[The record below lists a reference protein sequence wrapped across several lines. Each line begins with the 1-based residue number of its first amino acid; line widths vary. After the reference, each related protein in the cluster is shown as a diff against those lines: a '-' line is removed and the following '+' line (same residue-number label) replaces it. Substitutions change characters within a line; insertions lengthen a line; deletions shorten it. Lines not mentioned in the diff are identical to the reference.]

1 LDDHED
7 QRHAMT
13 SLSMQQA
20 AAPSAGA
27 VDPWSAAPFNS
38 ATAQAIQRAIQP
50 LDARQRAWL
59 SGFLAGSLQA
69 SAAPLA
75 TGAPAGDGKPVITVL
90 YGSQSGNCERLAKEA
105 AEMLAGL
112 QVPFLVLD
120 MLDCQKR
127 HLQDTQVL
135 LVIVSTHGEGDP
147 PDRARPFHEL
157 LNGRKAPTLAHLKYS
172 VLALGDSSY
181 EKFCETGRQ
190 FDARLASLGA
200 KPFVSRTDCDVD
212 FEAPAKSWMEQV
224 VEHLG
229 RELQLSS
236 APVTQAVDRTHAI
249 STAYTR
255 KNPFHAEVLVNQ
267 RLTARGA
274 AKDVRHL
281 ELSLE
286 SSGIHYEPG
295 DALGVVP
302 RNDSTQVDELLE
314 VLPYSRDTAV
324 SVEGSSVSLRQA
336 LVERFDIGPVTRTL
350 LDKYVAHT
358 NNGTLSRLLAPE
370 NADALAKF
378 IKEHDL
384 IDLIKTYSLDK
395 TDPDQFLRMLRP
407 LAPRLY
413 SIASSQRA
421 TPDEVHLTVG
431 LATFEAR
438 GKLRFGVVS
447 KQLADAQGDEATVPV
462 YLHRNPNFRLP
473 TSGDAPVI
481 MFGPGTGIAPFRGFL
496 AEREAAG
503 ARGSNWLFFG
513 ERNFLSDF
521 LYQTEWLD
529 YRKRGVLTRMDV
541 AFSRDQAS
549 KIYVQH
555 RMLERGAELYDW
567 IRDGAYIYVCGD
579 ASRMAADVENA
590 LVEIIQKHGN
600 RSPEQA
606 QETLMEL
613 QRARRYQRDVY

>member
-1 LDDHED
+1 
-7 QRHAMT
+7 
-13 SLSMQQA
+13 MQHA
-20 AAPSAGA
+20 AASTTGA
-27 VDPWSAAPFNS
+27 VDPWSTAPFNA
-38 ATAQAIQRAIQP
+38 ATSQALQRLIQP
-50 LDARQRAWL
+50 LDAQQRAWL

-69 SAAPLA
+69 SVSPSAAAPIN
-75 TGAPAGDGKPVITVL
+75 DGKPVITLL

-112 QVPFLVLD
+112 QVPFVVLD

-127 HLQDTQVL
+127 HLQETQVL
-135 LVIVSTHGEGDP
+135 LVVVSTHGEGDP

-157 LNGRKAPTLAHLKYS
+157 LNGRKAPPLAHLKYS

-190 FDARLASLGA
+190 FDARLAALGA
-200 KPFVSRTDCDVD
+200 KPFVSRIDCDVD
-212 FEAPAKSWMEQV
+212 FEAPAKQWMEQV
-224 VEHLG
+224 IEHLG

-236 APVTQAVDRTHAI
+236 APVVQAVDRSHAVA
-249 STAYTR
+249 TAYTR
-255 KNPFHAEVLVNQ
+255 KNPFHAPVLVNQ
-267 RLTARGA
+267 RLTARTSG
-274 AKDVRHL
+274 KDVRHI

-286 SSGIHYEPG
+286 DSGIHYEPG
-295 DALGVVP
+295 DAIGVVP
-302 RNDSTQVDELLE
+302 RNDAGQVDELLQA
-314 VLPYSRDTAV
+314 LPYSADSAV
-324 SVEGSSVSLRQA
+324 SVEGSNVSLRQA
-336 LVERFDIGPVTRTL
+336 LIERFDIGPVSRTL
-350 LDKYVAHT
+350 VEKYASHT
-358 NNGTLSRLLAPE
+358 SNTTLAALLAPE
-370 NADALAKF
+370 NTDALAKF
-378 IKEHDL
+378 IQGHDL
-384 IDLIKTYSLDK
+384 VDLIKAYPLAQ
-395 TDPDQFLRMLRP
+395 TDPEQFVRLLRP

-447 KQLADAQGDEATVPV
+447 KQLADAQGDDATLPL

-473 TSGDAPVI
+473 ANADAPVI
-481 MFGPGTGIAPFRGFL
+481 MIGPGTGIAPFRGFI
-496 AEREAAG
+496 AERDTTG
-503 ARGSNWLFFG
+503 SRGRNWLFFG
-513 ERNFLSDF
+513 ERSFLSDF

-541 AFSRDQAS
+541 AFSRDQAQ

-567 IRDGAYIYVCGD
+567 IQNGAYIYVCGD
-579 ASRMAADVENA
+579 ASRMAADVQRA
-590 LVEIIQKHGN
+590 LIEIIQQHGN
-600 RSPEQA
+600 RSAEQA
-606 QETLMEL
+606 EEQLMEL

>member
-1 LDDHED
+1 
-7 QRHAMT
+7 
-13 SLSMQQA
+13 MQQA

-38 ATAQAIQRAIQP
+38 ATAQALQRVIQP

-59 SGFLAGSLQA
+59 SGFLAGTLQA
-69 SAAPLA
+69 SAAPVVA
-75 TGAPAGDGKPVITVL
+75 APANDGKPVITLL

-157 LNGRKAPTLAHLKYS
+157 LNGRKAPPLAHLKYS

-212 FEAPAKSWMEQV
+212 FETPAKQWMEQV
-224 VEHLG
+224 IEHLG
-229 RELQLSS
+229 RELQLGS
-236 APVTQAVDRTHAI
+236 APAAQAVDRSHAI
-249 STAYTR
+249 ATAYTR
-255 KNPFHAEVLVNQ
+255 KNPFAAPVLANQ
-267 RLTARGA
+267 RLTARTSG
-274 AKDVRHL
+274 KDVRHI

-286 SSGIHYEPG
+286 GSGIHYEPG
-295 DALGVVP
+295 DAIGVVP
-302 RNDSTQVDELLE
+302 RNDASQVDEL
-314 VLPYSRDTAV
+314 VAALPYSAEASV
-324 SVEGSSVSLRQA
+324 SVEGSNVPLRQA
-336 LVERFDIGPVTRTL
+336 LLERFDIGPVSRTL
-350 LDKYVAHT
+350 VEKYAAHT
-358 NNGTLSRLLAPE
+358 SNSTLTTLLASE

-378 IKEHDL
+378 LKEHDL
-384 IDLIKTYSLDK
+384 IDLIKAYPPTQ
-395 TDPDQFLRMLRP
+395 TDPEQFVRLLRP

-431 LATFEAR
+431 LATYEAR

-447 KQLADAQGDEATVPV
+447 KQLADAEGDDATLPV

-473 TSGDAPVI
+473 ASGDAPVI
-481 MFGPGTGIAPFRGFL
+481 MIGPGTGIAPFRGFI

-503 ARGSNWLFFG
+503 AQGRNWLFFG
-513 ERNFLSDF
+513 ERSFLSDF

-529 YRKRGVLTRMDV
+529 YRKRGVLTHMDV
-541 AFSRDQAS
+541 AFSRDRAN

-567 IRDGAYIYVCGD
+567 IQNGAYIYVCGD
-579 ASRMAADVENA
+579 ASRMAADVQHA
-590 LVEIIQKHGN
+590 LIGIIQQHGN
-600 RSPEQA
+600 RSAEQA
-606 QETLMEL
+606 EEALMEL